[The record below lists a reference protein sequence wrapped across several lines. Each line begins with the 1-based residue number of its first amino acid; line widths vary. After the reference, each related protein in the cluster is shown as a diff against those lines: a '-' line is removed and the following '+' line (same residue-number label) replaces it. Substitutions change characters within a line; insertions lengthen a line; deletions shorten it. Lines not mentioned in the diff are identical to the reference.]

1 MRVDPAVFSILVWF
15 NSKRG
20 SSEGKNEP
28 SEPRDLA
35 GACSGSKFGNKFV
48 VQGAA
53 IAYNW

>member
-1 MRVDPAVFSILVWF
+1 VDPAVFSILVWF